1 MRRHMILEDR
11 YELLDLVSRGGMGEV
26 WKGFDLR
33 LNRPVAI
40 KGIRL
45 GLAAS
50 DTVVALFQ
58 QEAKIG
64 ATLRHPGLTV
74 IHDLIE
80 YRLDDDFAAREK
92 GLALVMEFL
101 DGEDLGRLLEER
113 AFSVRETLELGAK
126 IIDAL
131 RAAHSAEVIHRD
143 VKPSNVMVLPDGRV
157 KICDFGI
164 AKARDSTKGLTADG
178 MLGTY
183 AYIAPERIRR
193 AKTDARVDLYSFGI
207 MMYELLRGRPPFEG
221 EPPAVLHAHVEE
233 RPQSLRSAG
242 PADLPEELDRL
253 VLQLLEKDPDDRPP
267 DAETV
272 LRRIRLIERSLPRL
286 LQGRYELVRRL
297 SSTDLADTYLA
308 RDVRLHRDVA
318 LRLLRSDLLGDV
330 SSREEFLR
338 ELETGLSRPGPVMG
352 VEETG
357 ESPVTVTLPFAVFG
371 LEQAR
376 PLRALLTDGPVPAQE
391 AVKLVDR
398 VLRALERGHAD
409 GLTHPGLT
417 PDTVLLVGGAA
428 REEVRFLTFDSRPP
442 DLTAP
447 DGAPPHPDPRDD
459 LYAVACLFHELLTG
473 SPPFPGPCPSL
484 RAGPPP
490 SLPSQLNPFV
500 PGWCDEIVGTAMAS
514 DPGRSYRTAAEFRE
528 ALRER
533 PLTDRTSERS
543 GRSEPSGP
551 RAPGASPFLYLGVGV
566 MIVITLVSTG
576 LLLLTQLRG

>member
-11 YELLDLVSRGGMGEV
+11 YELVDLVSRGGMGEV
-26 WKGFDLR
+26 WKGFDRR

-64 ATLRHPGLTV
+64 AKLRHPGLTV

-80 YRLDDDFAAREK
+80 YRLDDADGEFAAREK

-101 DGEDLGRLLEER
+101 EGEDLGRLLEER
-113 AFSVRETLELGAK
+113 TFSVRETLELGAK
-126 IIDAL
+126 IIEAL
-131 RAAHSAEVIHRD
+131 RAAHAAEVIHRD

-183 AYIAPERIRR
+183 AYIAPERIQR

-207 MMYELLRGRPPFEG
+207 VMYELLRGRPPFEG
-221 EPPAVLHAHVEE
+221 EPPALLHAHVAE
-233 RPQSLRSAG
+233 RPRSLRSG
-242 PADLPEELDRL
+242 PDGLPGVPEELDRL
-253 VLQLLEKDPDDRPP
+253 VLQLLEKDPEDRPR
-267 DAETV
+267 DTGTV
-272 LRRIRLIERSLPRL
+272 LEWIKRIERSLPRL
-286 LQGRYELVRRL
+286 LGNRYELVRRL

-308 RDVRLHRDVA
+308 RDVRSHRDVA
-318 LRLLRSDLLGDV
+318 LRLLRSDLLGDL

-338 ELETGLSRPGPVMG
+338 EVEALPSGSGAVTGI
-352 VEETG
+352 EETG
-357 ESPVTVTLPFAVFG
+357 ESPVVLTLPFAVFG
-371 LEQAR
+371 LDRTR
-376 PLRALLTDGPVPAQE
+376 PLRSRLADGPLPAQD
-391 AVKLVDR
+391 AVRLVER
-398 VLRALERGHAD
+398 VLQALERGHAD
-409 GLTHPGLT
+409 GLAHPGLT
-417 PDTVLLVGGAA
+417 LDTVLLTGDAA
-428 REEVRFLTFDSRPP
+428 HERVRFLTFASRSPAVP
-442 DLTAP
+442 GDAP
-447 DGAPPHPDPRDD
+447 LGPDPRDD
-459 LYAVACLFHELLTG
+459 LYAVAGIFHELLTG
-473 SPPFPGPCPSL
+473 SPPFPGRVPGS

-490 SLPSQLNPFV
+490 ALPSALNPFV
-500 PGWCDEIVGTAMAS
+500 PAWCDEIVSRAM
-514 DPGRSYRTAAEFRE
+514 DPDPERSYQTAAEFGR

-533 PLTDRTSERS
+533 PQAAVRTPPVRGQRS
-543 GRSEPSGP
+543 
-551 RAPGASPFLYLGVGV
+551 PGASPLLYLGVGV

-576 LLLLTQLRG
+576 LLLLTLLRG